1 MRLRLLA
8 CLMLA
13 ALLAAR
19 CFAWA
24 ETDAF
29 IDRILSE
36 ASFSGALYRDA
47 AERVDALLA
56 TRFIS
61 AGALV
66 EADLSGGPRRF
77 VFVPP
82 SGSVYDICVFPA
94 DDTAGEVSAR
104 LTMGGTLVAEG
115 TGIQSILS
123 ERLPAGE
130 PCELELSGTGRV
142 RLEVARHAL
151 SRCFDEPLALD
162 AAGDSYA
169 KVIAR
174 PGDGH
179 WYSLT
184 PSDGQPLVLACMPS
198 GDGGPALDML
208 LFDDSGRLLAAGTRT
223 LGGAC
228 LLDFRPGAGVG
239 YRLRV
244 CAPEGGTGAYALEVR
259 RASGRVPEAVTLSKA
274 AVQLRGRAT
283 RQLAARVSPEG
294 ASGVIYW
301 ESSDPGV
308 VAVSQDGEITG
319 GTPGTAVVTA
329 YAAGSVQARCRVEVT
344 RVDVTGARLLA
355 DDIELRAGDDM
366 ALEWNVE
373 PVNATDA
380 GVSFATSPE
389 GVIEVDAQ
397 GVLRA
402 VGEGEAVVTLTTSD
416 GGHEARAI
424 VKVAPAARRYR
435 ALLVGEQSYAAT
447 VAAPRLGSANS
458 VAAMRSMLGELS
470 YGEARFEIVTRL
482 DATRDG
488 VLAAIRDAFAGASGD
503 DVSLFY
509 ITCHGEYAGGMTCFR
524 LYDGSVLTAEELRI
538 ALDAVPG
545 QIILLVDCCGS
556 GGVIGASGGTGDI
569 LRGVRE
575 VFSGM
580 AGPGAFSGSRYRV
593 LASASVGQESY
604 RLSFGGDAA
613 NLAESDMATAFVRA
627 VCDGA
632 GWSIDR
638 GRRAAMRADVDCDGA
653 VTLDELYAYA
663 SRRVM
668 WYLSLNGGDYVQTV
682 QVSPEGDT
690 APLFMRTGR

>member
-1 MRLRLLA
+1 MRKRLLA
-8 CLMLA
+8 LIVLA

-19 CFAWA
+19 CLAWA
-24 ETDAF
+24 EAGLPGAGT
-29 IDRILSE
+29 SGE
-36 ASFSGALYRDA
+36 AYFSDTLIRDA
-47 AERVDALLA
+47 ADRVDVLLS
-56 TRFIS
+56 TRFIA

-66 EADLSGGPRRF
+66 EADLSAGSQRF
-77 VFVPP
+77 AFTPP
-82 SGSVYDICVFPA
+82 SGSVYDVCVFPV
-94 DDTAGEVSAR
+94 DDGTGEVTAR
-104 LTMGGTLVAEG
+104 LTSGGEVVAEG
-115 TGIQSILS
+115 SGTLAVLS
-123 ERLPAGE
+123 ARLPAGE
-130 PCELELSGTGRV
+130 PCELQLSGTGRV

-151 SRCFDEPLALD
+151 SRCFDEPLALNTD
-162 AAGDSYA
+162 GDSYA
-169 KVIAR
+169 KAIAR
-174 PGDGH
+174 AGDAH
-179 WYSLT
+179 WYSLA

-208 LFDDSGRLLAAGTRT
+208 LFDDSGGLMAAGTRT

-228 LLDFRPGAGVG
+228 LLDFKPQAGVD
-239 YRLRV
+239 YRVRV

-259 RASGRVPEAVTLSKA
+259 RGSGRVPEAVTLSKA
-274 AVQLRGRAT
+274 SVQIRGRAT
-283 RQLAARVSPEG
+283 RQLVARVNPEG

-308 VAVSQDGEITG
+308 AAVSQDGAVTG

-329 YAAGSVQARCRVEVT
+329 YAAGAVRAQCRVEVS
-344 RVDVTGARLLA
+344 RVDVKGARLLA
-355 DDIELRAGDDM
+355 DEIDLRVGDDM

-373 PVNATDA
+373 PINATDA
-380 GVSFATSPE
+380 GVTFSASPE
-389 GVIEVDAQ
+389 GVVEVDAA

-402 VGEGEAVVTLTTSD
+402 VGEGEAVVTLTTAD
-416 GGHEARAI
+416 GGYEARAA
-424 VKVAPAARRYR
+424 VKVGPAARRYR
-435 ALLVGEQSYAAT
+435 ALLVGEQRYAET

-470 YGEARFEIVTRL
+470 YGDARFEIVTRL

-488 VLAAIRDAFAGASGD
+488 VLAAIRDAFAGATRD

-509 ITCHGEYAGGMTCFR
+509 ITCHGEYAGGMTRFT
-524 LYDGSVLTAEELRI
+524 LYDGSVLTAEELRL

-556 GGVIGASGGTGDI
+556 GGVIGTSGGMGDI

-580 AGPGAFSGSRYRV
+580 AGPGAFTGSRYRV
-593 LASASVGQESY
+593 LASASVGQDSY
-604 RLSFGGDAA
+604 RLSFGGDAE
-613 NLAESDMATAFVRA
+613 NPGESGMATAFVRA

-638 GRRAAMRADVDCDGA
+638 GRRAAMRADVDYDGA

-682 QVSPEGDT
+682 QVCPEGDT
-690 APLFMRTGR
+690 APLFERTGR